1 LILEDNPED
10 AALIKATLKKAGMHF
25 NIKEASSRED
35 FINAI
40 DSFAPEIILSDHQLP
55 QFSSIEA
62 LQIARKKLP
71 YVPFILVTGTVCEEF
86 AASIIKEGADDYILK
101 DRMARLPATIEAA
114 LNQRKANKEIA
125 DYKYALDQAAIVAIT
140 DQKGKIIYAN
150 ENFCRI
156 SKYSAKELIGQDH
169 RIINSGNHPNSYI
182 KNLWATIASGNIWK
196 GEFRNRAK
204 DGSLYWV
211 DTTIIPLLN
220 ENGKPYQY
228 LSIRVDITER
238 KEADE
243 KLIQSEEKYR
253 AIFLKSPLPKWV
265 YDCETLRFLEV
276 NEAAIQHYGY
286 SREEFLGMTLTDIRP
301 IEDVEALLSDIIKIK
316 DEQGS
321 RQSMWRHRKKNGE
334 LITMETTAHYVDYN
348 NRKARMVVANDV
360 TEKQRAERELLQ
372 SQVRLKQSQ
381 EIAHMGSWEVNFEM
395 NSSKWSDE
403 AYRIYGIEPGDHRL
417 SIDEWMTTIHPDDLT
432 YLKNEIEKSRATLT
446 NIAFYHR
453 IIRKD
458 GVVRYVYSESKYEF
472 NNEGSPI
479 GLYGITLDI
488 TESKQAEEQLRQS
501 ETRLKEA
508 QAIAHISNWEI
519 DLLQNIHTW
528 SDEFYRIYG
537 INKGDVHPSAELF
550 LSFMHPGDAGFAQ
563 KQVQEGFT
571 SFKNSSFNFR
581 FLRKDGAIR
590 HGHTEWKFQFD
601 EKGKPVQFFGIVQDI
616 TEHMEAE
623 EAMKSMELEILHQK
637 VQEQKRIAR
646 AMILAQEKEKD
657 HLGRELHDNINQLLA
672 GAKLYLSTGG
682 NKSAQVKKIIKYPIE
697 LIDKSIEEIRSL
709 CRKMVIPVK
718 DIDLSELVQGLLYDL
733 TQNSTIKSAFT
744 CSISNESLSDDLKLN
759 IYRIIQEQTNNILK
773 HAEAKNVNISLK
785 ERDNVISIIIADDG
799 KGFNVK
805 SKRKGIGISNMI
817 NRIES
822 YNGKVE
828 IKSREGNGC
837 KIQVTIPV

>member
-1 LILEDNPED
+1 MEDNPED
-10 AALIKATLKKAGMHF
+10 AVLMKATLKKAGLHF
-25 NIKEASSRED
+25 NIQEVSSRKD
-35 FINAI
+35 FINAL
-40 DSFAPEIILSDHQLP
+40 DSFVPEIILSDHQLP

-62 LQIARKKLP
+62 LQITRKKLTHTA
-71 YVPFILVTGTVCEEF
+71 FILVTGTLAEEF

-101 DRMARLPATIEAA
+101 DRMERLPAAIEAA
-114 LNQRKANKEIA
+114 LNKRRAGKEIA

-169 RIINSGNHPNSYI
+169 RIINSGHHPNSYI
-182 KNLWATIASGNIWK
+182 KNLWATIANGNIWK

-211 DTTIIPLLN
+211 DTTVIPLLN
-220 ENGKPYQY
+220 ENGKPYRY
-228 LSIRVDITER
+228 LSIRVDITKR

-253 AIFLKSPLPKWV
+253 AIFLKSPLPKWI

-301 IEDVEALLSDIIKIK
+301 MEDVEALLSDIIKIK
-316 DEQGS
+316 DEPGS
-321 RQSMWRHRKKNGE
+321 RQSIWRHRKKNGE
-334 LITMETTAHYVDYN
+334 LITMETTAHYMDYN
-348 NRKARMVVANDV
+348 NRKVRMVVANDV
-360 TEKQRAERELLQ
+360 TEKQKSELELLQ

-381 EIAHMGSWEVNFEM
+381 EIAHLGSWEVNFET

-417 SIDEWMTTIHPDDLT
+417 SIHEWMTTIHPDDLT
-432 YLKNEIEKSRATLT
+432 YVKNEIEKSKATLT

-472 NNEGSPI
+472 NNEGRPI

-488 TESKQAEEQLRQS
+488 TGSKQAEEQLRQS

-508 QAIAHISNWEI
+508 QAITHISNWEI

-537 INKGDVHPSAELF
+537 INKGDVQPSAELF
-550 LSFMHPGDAGFAQ
+550 LSYMHPGDAGFVQ
-563 KQVQEGFT
+563 KLVQDAFT

-581 FLRKDGAIR
+581 FLRKDGVIR

-601 EKGKPVQFFGIVQDI
+601 EKGKPVRFFGIVQDI

-623 EAMKSMELEILHQK
+623 EAMKSMERKILHQK
-637 VQEQKRIAR
+637 VQEQKTIAR
-646 AMILAQEKEKD
+646 AIILAQEKEKN

-672 GAKLYLSTGG
+672 GTKLYLSTAG
-682 NKSAQVKKIIKYPIE
+682 NKNAQVKKIIKYPIE

-744 CSISNESLSDDLKLN
+744 CSISNETLPDDLKLN

-773 HAEAKNVNISLK
+773 HAEAK
-785 ERDNVISIIIADDG
+785 
-799 KGFNVK
+799 
-805 SKRKGIGISNMI
+805 M
-817 NRIES
+817 
-822 YNGKVE
+822 
-828 IKSREGNGC
+828 
-837 KIQVTIPV
+837 